1 MLWLLARHQRS
12 VEELAMESCTPRHSS
27 RSGTGTKPPGTKLNR
42 KMPRL
47 LRLKVILLMLIL
59 VLLSLVH
66 LRQLVLSPLLH
77 LMHLVLF
84 SLGHWSLVRQMLL
97 GLLPHLRHL
106 LLIPL
111 LHLRILLLFS
121 LAHVKRQDV
130 ELLMTSA
137 GGTTSRPLLLS
148 PLLHPRHL
156 MTRLPLLRLL
166 LHLMVSNLL

>member
-1 MLWLLARHQRS
+1 M
-12 VEELAMESCTPRHSS
+12 
-27 RSGTGTKPPGTKLNR
+27 
-42 KMPRL
+42 
-47 LRLKVILLMLIL
+47 LLMLSL

-77 LMHLVLF
+77 LMHLVLL
-84 SLGHWSLVRQMLL
+84 SLGHPLLHLAPMPPRSATVRQMLL

-111 LHLRILLLFS
+111 LYLRILS
-121 LAHVKRQDV
+121 LA
-130 ELLMTSA
+130 SG
-137 GGTTSRPLLLS
+137 GGTTSPPLLLN

-166 LHLMVSNLL
+166 LHLTVPSLL